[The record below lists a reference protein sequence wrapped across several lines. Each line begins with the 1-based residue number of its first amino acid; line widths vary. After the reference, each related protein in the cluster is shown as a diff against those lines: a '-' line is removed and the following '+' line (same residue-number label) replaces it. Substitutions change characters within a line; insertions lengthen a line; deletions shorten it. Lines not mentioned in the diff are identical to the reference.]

1 MSTFRTADRSTEI
14 KVNGLRLRRSATVPP
29 VPVRPTFV
37 AAGTAVTGTTGSL
50 SVAWPALASAGDLGI
65 LVHETSGGSASIS
78 APSGWAAFTGSS
90 VVDVADAT
98 GSKLSVFWKFAESNA
113 EANVTTTGVA
123 DHSLARIYVMS
134 GVRPSIAP
142 GRAITTSTKTT
153 ASASITWPSIETL
166 AHNSRVVY
174 IASRPDDS
182 SATNVFTFFTN
193 ADLDQLFV
201 AGEAGTVSGNGGGFA
216 MFLGRKATPGSTG
229 TATANLSASVTNAMM
244 VLALEPTNE
253 LPA

>member
-1 MSTFRTADRSTEI
+1 
-14 KVNGLRLRRSATVPP
+14 
-29 VPVRPTFV
+29 
-37 AAGTAVTGTTGSL
+37 
-50 SVAWPALASAGDLGI
+50 
-65 LVHETSGGSASIS
+65 
-78 APSGWAAFTGSS
+78 
-90 VVDVADAT
+90 
-98 GSKLSVFWKFAESNA
+98 
-113 EANVTTTGVA
+113 
-123 DHSLARIYVMS
+123 MS

-142 GRAITTSTKTT
+142 GRAVTTDTKTS
-153 ASASITWPSIETL
+153 ASANITWPSIETL

-182 SATNVFTFFTN
+182 SSTSVFTFFTN
-193 ADLDQLFV
+193 ASLTETAA

-216 MFLGRKATPGSTG
+216 LFVGTKATPGSTG

>member
-1 MSTFRTADRSTEI
+1 
-14 KVNGLRLRRSATVPP
+14 
-29 VPVRPTFV
+29 
-37 AAGTAVTGTTGSL
+37 
-50 SVAWPALASAGDLGI
+50 
-65 LVHETSGGSASIS
+65 LVHQTSGGSASIS
-78 APSGWAAFTGSS
+78 APAGWEAFPGSP
-90 VVDVADAT
+90 VVDVADVT
-98 GSKLSVFWKFAESNA
+98 GSKLSVFWKFAESNI

-123 DHSLARIYVMS
+123 DHSLARIYVLS

-142 GRAITTSTKTT
+142 GRAITTSTKTSD
-153 ASASITWPSIETL
+153 SANITWPSIDTL

-174 IASRPDDS
+174 IASRPNDS
-182 SATNVFTFFTN
+182 SSTSVFTFFTN

-229 TATANLSASVTNAMM
+229 TATANLSVSVTNAMM
-244 VLALEPTNE
+244 VLALEPNNE